1 MRQLLTQEHHNIS
14 LLYVTTFEKAWL
26 SSATK
31 LPQEI
36 ARSHP
41 TGIRWTKKCDVFSLG
56 CESLA
61 ILEGQKDVIVLHR
74 NE

>member
-14 LLYVTTFEKAWL
+14 LLYVTPIKKAQ
-26 SSATK
+26 SSCATK

-56 CESLA
+56 CKFPA
-61 ILEGQKDVIVLHR
+61 ILEGQKDAIVLH
-74 NE
+74 